1 MMMADQLFRIKHY
14 AFKNNTKKHAILSE
28 HRPFFKKYFSYDDEV
43 IHFEIEFLYF
53 LTEFFLNR
61 PSCVNVCMIV
71 QLEVVLS

>member
-28 HRPFFKKYFSYDDEV
+28 HRPFLKKYFSYDDEV

-53 LTEFFLNR
+53 FN
-61 PSCVNVCMIV
+61 
-71 QLEVVLS
+71 